1 MPCSCHIDS
10 RYMRL
15 IEASDLRLSSTYE
28 RNLWFVYV
36 VKFSKLWFI
45 FEYLVL
51 FRFILNFLL
60 NNALKMNDNSKYNRD
75 QRYICTWI
83 YLIKSV
89 REGSMIYK
97 YIILLLKLFV
107 LSKFSLNSD
116 YPFWKSS
123 VEMGW
128 TKLFNLLEGT
138 WLLVKMTKI
147 HLNCMLSFFCTR
159 TFFITIYTI
168 LRFL

>member
-1 MPCSCHIDS
+1 MPIF
-10 RYMRL
+10 L
-15 IEASDLRLSSTYE
+15 ICVWLRPLIYD
-28 RNLWFVYV
+28 
-36 VKFSKLWFI
+36 
-45 FEYLVL
+45 LVL
-51 FRFILNFLL
+51 RMKEIYDLYTLLNFQNFDLSLSTWYYFVSFWTFCWIMPWRWMIIQSTIGIKDIFVHGFIWL
-60 NNALKMNDNSKYNRD
+60 NPSEKVKWYTNKLYN
-75 QRYICTWI
+75 
-83 YLIKSV
+83 
-89 REGSMIYK
+89 
-97 YIILLLKLFV
+97 LFV

-116 YPFWKSS
+116 YSFWKSS

-159 TFFITIYTI
+159 TFFITINTI